1 MIQQENAHATV
12 HWLSPE
18 EERQWDAFVTGH
30 PLGCVYH
37 LSAWKRVL
45 EEAFPH
51 IRGRFLALRDG
62 VTGQIRAGMPLY
74 TVRSWLL
81 GNRIVS
87 VPFASSCDP
96 LISAPE
102 EFALLLPAIQDALRG
117 AGGRTIEIRAIT
129 TAQHLAA
136 SPLAADAIYKHHYL
150 ALDRSPEA
158 LFNSFANSSVRQKVR
173 KARRLGVTVEERT
186 DEEGMRI
193 CHAILTDTR
202 RRISLPPMPFA
213 FFRAMRRRLGPDH
226 LKVYLAMQEGKAV
239 ACHLVLRFKDRW
251 NSEYSGNTNSA
262 ITGANQLLYW
272 DAIQRAQA
280 SGAQRFSLG
289 RTSPHHLGLLSYKQR
304 WAPVEE
310 DLTHFTNALGN
321 GSRRSIAGVEAR
333 SATTVYRLLQ
343 PLVGKAPMWFL
354 RLVGTFCYRHLG

>member
-37 LSAWKRVL
+37 LSAWKGVL

-62 VTGQIRAGMPLY
+62 LTGQIRAGLPLY
-74 TVRSWLL
+74 TVTSWLL

-87 VPFASSCDP
+87 VPFASACDP
-96 LISAPE
+96 LISTPE
-102 EFALLLPAIQDALRG
+102 EFALLLPAI
-117 AGGRTIEIRAIT
+117 
-129 TAQHLAA
+129 
-136 SPLAADAIYKHHYL
+136 
-150 ALDRSPEA
+150 
-158 LFNSFANSSVRQKVR
+158 
-173 KARRLGVTVEERT
+173 
-186 DEEGMRI
+186 
-193 CHAILTDTR
+193 
-202 RRISLPPMPFA
+202 
-213 FFRAMRRRLGPDH
+213 
-226 LKVYLAMQEGKAV
+226 QEGKAV

-310 DLTHFTNALGN
+310 DLTHF
-321 GSRRSIAGVEAR
+321 
-333 SATTVYRLLQ
+333 
-343 PLVGKAPMWFL
+343 
-354 RLVGTFCYRHLG
+354 